1 VATVPV
7 FRTWV
12 AGEIVTA
19 AFMNTNI
26 RDAGNFFVA
35 VPVAVLRQTVAQSFP
50 NSTFT
55 ALLLDTEDIDRD
67 GGHSTVTNTS
77 RYTGQTPGWYTV
89 QGSINWAASTAGQRT
104 IVFRPNGGAAT
115 TYKNKVQI
123 PMTTTVGS
131 GSIVTVATFFMNGTT
146 DYVEVVGWQNS
157 GGALNTYITDEGNPS
172 MNVHWVST

>member
-1 VATVPV
+1 MIVPV

-19 AFMNTNI
+19 AYMNTNI

-35 VPVAVLRQTVAQSFP
+35 VPLAVLRQTVAQSFP
-50 NSTFT
+50 TGAFT

-77 RYTGQTPGWYTV
+77 RYTAQTSGWYSF
-89 QGSINWAASTAGQRT
+89 QGSINFAVSTVGQRT

-115 TYKNKVQI
+115 TYKNKMQI
-123 PMTTTVGS
+123 PMAGTVGT
-131 GSIVTVATFFMNGTT
+131 GSIVTSATFFMNGTT
-146 DYVEVVGWQNS
+146 DYVEVLGYQNTA
-157 GGALNTYITDEGNPS
+157 GALLTWVTDEGNPS
-172 MNVHWVST
+172 MNVRWVSS